1 MMNLKNVCLQAAAIL
16 AFPAL
21 CSAAAINQV
30 AYASLTGTGLVTFD
44 DVAGGAAPGTNYD
57 GILASGG
64 EHFAERFVGQT
75 RSTNGDFDVLSGS
88 PTGTLTLQV
97 GASGQNLNVIVNAGT
112 QVMDGLGPA
121 GFPNFNAIGE
131 GAFAVLFTNDQ
142 SQFGFQLVGGNGGSA
157 TVNFYRRDSSLIQSI
172 VVGGLADAFYGFSR
186 DLGVQDIAGISI
198 FNDDLGGIAIDNLKF
213 DVPSTATVPEP
224 STLTLMGLGAL
235 FLRRRRRNCS

>member
-1 MMNLKNVCLQAAAIL
+1 MNLRKVFLQTAVLL
-16 AFPAL
+16 AVPAL

-30 AYASLTGTGLVTFD
+30 TYASLTGTGLVTFD

-75 RSTNGDFDVLSGS
+75 LSANGDFDVLSGS
-88 PTGTLTLQV
+88 PTGTLALQV
-97 GASGQNLNVIVNAGT
+97 GSPNHNVNVFVNAGT
-112 QVMDGLGPA
+112 NVLTGLGTP
-121 GFPNFNAIGE
+121 GFPSFSAIGE
-131 GAFAVLFTNDQ
+131 GAFTTLFTNDQ
-142 SQFGFQLVGGNGGSA
+142 SQFGFQLVGGDGGSA
-157 TVNFYRRDSSLIQSI
+157 TINFYRRDSSLIQSI
-172 VVGGLADAFYGFSR
+172 VVSGLANAFYGFSR

-198 FNDDLGGIAIDNLKF
+198 FNNDPGGIGFDNLKF

-235 FLRRRRRNCS
+235 YLRRRRRNCK

>member
-1 MMNLKNVCLQAAAIL
+1 MNLKHVCLQTAAML

-21 CSAAAINQV
+21 CSAAPINQV
-30 AYASLTGTGLVTFD
+30 TYASLTGTGLVTFD
-44 DVAGGAAPGTNYD
+44 DVAGGAPPGTNYD

-88 PTGTLTLQV
+88 PTGTLALQV
-97 GASGQNLNVIVNAGT
+97 GASGQNLDVTTNAGT
-112 QVMDGLGPA
+112 QVMSGLGPA
-121 GFPNFNAIGE
+121 GFPNNAAIGE

-157 TVNFYRRDSSLIQSI
+157 TINFYRRDSSLIQSI

-198 FNDDLGGIAIDNLKF
+198 FNDDAGGIGFDNLKF

-235 FLRRRRRNCS
+235 FLRRRRRNCQ